1 MPCWHVSNLDSANH
15 NLARR
20 PRVGLVTVA
29 NMDTALGSPDLFL
42 LLTGGF
48 GVSVWSA
55 VARRDGPST
64 LAMAV
69 GALGTAHLAGLP
81 AWLLIWGCTIVST
94 AFVMSLTALPLRW
107 VAGSDAYRISM
118 LGTIAMVLLLTA
130 NYECSLPSTAAA
142 FGDQSLAF
150 GGQIHKQVEGLISS

>member
-1 MPCWHVSNLDSANH
+1 
-15 NLARR
+15 
-20 PRVGLVTVA
+20 
-29 NMDTALGSPDLFL
+29 MDIALGSPDLFL

-48 GVSVWSA
+48 SVSVWSA

-69 GALGTAHLAGLP
+69 GALGTAHLARLP
-81 AWLLIWGCTIVST
+81 AWLLIWSCTIVTT
-94 AFVMSLTALPLRW
+94 AFVMSLTALLLRW
-107 VAGSDAYRISM
+107 FAGSDAYRIGM

-130 NYECSLPSTAAA
+130 HDECSLPLTAAA

-150 GGQIHKQVEGLISS
+150 GGQVHNHVESLIHS